1 MAKTTVNGL
10 CHTTSATV
18 TRPADTNAYTAG
30 DVVCNSTSAPVV
42 MTFSDAFKFN
52 HTVLQHAVITS
63 SANVATKPDL
73 ELWLFDTTITMDNDN
88 AAFTPTDAE
97 MLTLVAV
104 VPFLTADFKVG
115 DATSGAGGN
124 SVCESK
130 NLGIPINPAASDD
143 LYGVLVA
150 RNAYVPVSGE
160 VFTVRLKF
168 LD

>member
-1 MAKTTVNGL
+1 MTEVVLGK
-10 CHTTSATV
+10 CHTTSATL
-18 TRPADTNAYTAG
+18 TRPADTTAYAVG
-30 DVVCNSTSAPVV
+30 DVVCNSTSAPVIL
-42 MTFSDAFKFN
+42 TFPYGARNGSA
-52 HTVLQHAVITS
+52 VLQHAVIVD

-73 ELWLFDTTITMDNDN
+73 ELWLFDTAMAMDNDN

-97 MLTLVAV
+97 LLNLIGV
-104 VPFLTADFKVG
+104 VSFATGSFKAG

-124 SVCESK
+124 AICEAT
-130 NLGIPINPAASDD
+130 NIGIPVNPAGSDTA
-143 LYGVLVA
+143 LYGVLVV